1 MSDVFE
7 SIINWNKDRGLVAY
21 NHVAQAQMLEE
32 ELNEFKEATTK
43 HSTVDALC
51 DLVVVAIGGIWKLG
65 YDPTKA
71 LQETLKEIHSRT
83 GSFNPDTGKWHKD
96 ETKRSEWYTANYANA
111 EHSPSGDPTLWSL

>member
-1 MSDVFE
+1 MSEVFE

-83 GSFNPDTGKWHKD
+83 GSFNPDTGKWQKD

-111 EHSPSGDPTLWSL
+111 EHSPSREPALWSL